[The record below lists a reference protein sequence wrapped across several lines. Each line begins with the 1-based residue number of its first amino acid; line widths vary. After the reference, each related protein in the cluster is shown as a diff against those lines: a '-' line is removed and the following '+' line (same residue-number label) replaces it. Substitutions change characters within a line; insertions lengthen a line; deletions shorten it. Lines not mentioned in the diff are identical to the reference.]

1 MRDSSMFY
9 FNISI
14 NSLALGA
21 RRGVTS
27 SCWCKKSE
35 GVAQQF
41 IARAPSS
48 ARTRIARGLQVQ
60 PAPAQ
65 FLRDNFDPAR
75 NPDPSKRNQAPLV
88 KRRIIPE

>member
-14 NSLALGA
+14 NSRVGSA
-21 RRGVTS
+21 RGDVKLL
-27 SCWCKKSE
+27 CKSE
-35 GVAQQF
+35 GVAQQL
-41 IARAPSS
+41 IARAPVEPVPVL
-48 ARTRIARGLQVQ
+48 RGLQVQ